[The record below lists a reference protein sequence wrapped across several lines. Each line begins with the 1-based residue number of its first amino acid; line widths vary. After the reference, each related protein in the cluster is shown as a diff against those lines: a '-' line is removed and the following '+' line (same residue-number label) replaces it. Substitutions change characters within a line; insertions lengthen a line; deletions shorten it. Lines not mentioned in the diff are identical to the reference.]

1 MDVQL
6 HAHYRR
12 LVDLAQASHQQG
24 RNPSPISEQ
33 DIGLARLYAYLF
45 RGHVIGAFHAT
56 RVALEQRPPVT
67 GRAADARTQAVDGLV
82 DLADLTMDDVPS
94 DYRAVI
100 SLFHR
105 YHRGLTRVL
114 SAIHCD
120 AGECGDR
127 EVATIAHRFQ
137 SSMESITSSCGIR
150 PTQDTEAPDQASF
163 VVPGLGIR
171 IVPLVYGDR
180 HSWNLAY
187 LDGEASDVPIHRH
200 QHGVEIHLGYDP
212 THGETVLGN
221 CRTRVDEGYAMP
233 IPPQTDHGWVN
244 TSDTLHHVPFIFGSL
259 QHAGWG
265 VFFDVEPVSRSLT
278 ELRTVARDSPAFNQ
292 MIDLEKEMDRAARM
306 ASSWHS
312 VLIPH
317 TVTSRG
323 RSGGLQ
329 LGMAR
334 VNPGGFTFPSATFR
348 IVAAV
353 RGRGRVEIDGIGTT
367 IQKHDHF
374 GIPAGMTCTLH
385 QSGDEPLVVLDTLI
399 RPTA

>member
-12 LVDLAQASHQQG
+12 LVELAVASHQQG
-24 RNPSPISEQ
+24 RNPSLISDQ

-45 RGHVIGAFHAT
+45 RAHVIGAFHAT
-56 RVALEQRPPVT
+56 RVALEERPPVT
-67 GRAADARTQAVDGLV
+67 GRAADARTQALDDLV
-82 DLADLTMDDVPS
+82 DLANLTMDDVPT

-105 YHRGLTRVL
+105 YHRGLMRVL
-114 SAIHCD
+114 EALHRD
-120 AGECGDR
+120 AEASGDA
-127 EVATIAHRFQ
+127 EIGGIARRFQ
-137 SSMESITSSCGIR
+137 SSMQSITSSCGIC
-150 PTQDTEAPDQASF
+150 PTRDTEAPDQASF

-171 IVPLVYGDR
+171 IVPLVYGDQ

-187 LDGEASDVPIHRH
+187 LDGEARDVPIHRH
-200 QHGVEIHLGYDP
+200 HQGVEIHLGYDP

-233 IPPQTDHGWVN
+233 IPPKTDHGWVN

-265 VFFDVEPVSRSLT
+265 VFFDVEPIARPFS
-278 ELRTVARDSPAFNQ
+278 ELRSVARDSPAFNQ
-292 MIDLEKEMDRAARM
+292 MIYLEREMDRATRM

-323 RSGGLQ
+323 PSGGLQ

-334 VNPGGFTFPSATFR
+334 VNPGGFSYPPATFR
-348 IVAAV
+348 IVAGV
-353 RGRGRVEIDGIGTT
+353 RGRGRVNIDGIETT
-367 IQKHDHF
+367 IQKHDHL
-374 GIPAGMTCTLH
+374 GVPAGMTCTLH